1 MNNKFQRGVA
11 LVSTLIMLSVVVL
24 MAVAFL
30 AVSRRERASVTVT
43 QSQTV
48 AKLMADSA
56 LARAQ
61 AEAISRML
69 APTNLDLFNYDLM
82 VSTNYINGRGFL
94 PQTAGSAPNPINVSY
109 VNASGQT
116 LNQNDQRQNIAN
128 LLYDPRPPVYIATNA
143 AGAQDF
149 RFYLDFN
156 RNGFFETN
164 GLLREIDR
172 NREPTRFT
180 NFFVGDPE
188 WIGVLQH
195 PDQTHSGSNLFIGRY
210 AFIVLPAGKTL
221 DLNFIHNQAKRPPV
235 AGRDGFYR
243 NQGVGAWEIN
253 LAGFLRDLNTNIWTS
268 LQYNYTPEP
277 QFSSTGWAFEDALA
291 LLRYRYDG
299 TYTKLSSVQQMFNP
313 SGVTAIRNNY
323 IDSYTDG
330 RPPQNRDITAPWPG
344 SDSPRSFFDGQELF
358 ALGKQS
364 LATPDNN
371 LNRSLTNFTGRLIAN
386 STLSSSTY
394 DRYTLYRLLAQLGDD
409 SVPATAGKLNLNYNN
424 IDTPA
429 TNFVA
434 WTNSPAN
441 FFNLASSHLLHNQGF
456 IFGATN
462 IQIYPTN
469 FFTHEVH
476 RLLQLTANIY
486 DASRPNEQKV
496 GPGFPDLPTVFVP
509 LFLNRNGFIFISGF
523 VEEKTSAF
531 LGNRW
536 LDMNVPAQRAQ
547 INGEVNVHGVP
558 IIIGVKKGY
567 PNFNEFALQTAVQIT
582 RRVELRKSNALDKTP
597 FQTNQMY
604 VVGISN
610 AFGLEAWNSYTNVF
624 ARPLEVRATNFFT
637 LTLSN
642 AATGRLISQS
652 VTVGRRQ
659 SLPTVSWQG
668 GDFKIYLQTN
678 LVALTN
684 AAFVVKP
691 SPHFIPYTTNVVFER
706 GNGFYLPQWTLLIT
720 NRVQYIL
727 IDSVAQRVVDFV
739 TLTNVSTGID
749 LGREL
754 VGNLSQGA
762 ASEDAEFWRNDLLA
776 GVPRG
781 IRNQIRASQGEL
793 SADWNSFNFQA
804 AQGQDKQKAIKKFRE
819 FTGLDPST
827 NLLEFGTS
835 MQAPY
840 TPTRKLYQSSTWQ
853 ANDPLV
859 HYTLEDLTD
868 LERTNNIQFVKP
880 PNISPTNS
888 NLGKLN
894 DRYNPWGGSTNK
906 TASSDP
912 RAYDLA
918 MKDPLIR
925 RSDDWDF
932 PTNKF
937 ANIGLLGRVHRGT
950 PWQTVYFKSSAE
962 PMGDWQ
968 KWSGG
973 LFPQISH
980 PTNDWLLADIFT
992 TALNDNAA
1000 RGLLSVNQTNLAA
1013 WSAVLSAVTVVS
1025 NNIPDG
1031 SISLASIPR
1040 YTTNLL
1046 EPSSPQLYKIVDSIM
1061 QARARYPN
1069 GRFDAAGDVLSAPAL
1084 TVESPFLNTAPE
1096 LQQKAALTDADY
1108 ERIPQQ
1114 ILSLLKADEPRLV
1127 VYAYGQALQP
1137 APNSRVLAPGQ
1148 FFQLCTNYQITGE
1161 VVTKTMLK
1169 IVSERQGTNL
1179 LLRAVA
1185 ENFNSLPPE

>member
-1 MNNKFQRGVA
+1 
-11 LVSTLIMLSVVVL
+11 
-24 MAVAFL
+24 
-30 AVSRRERASVTVT
+30 
-43 QSQTV
+43 
-48 AKLMADSA
+48 
-56 LARAQ
+56 
-61 AEAISRML
+61 
-69 APTNLDLFNYDLM
+69 
-82 VSTNYINGRGFL
+82 
-94 PQTAGSAPNPINVSY
+94 
-109 VNASGQT
+109 
-116 LNQNDQRQNIAN
+116 
-128 LLYDPRPPVYIATNA
+128 
-143 AGAQDF
+143 
-149 RFYLDFN
+149 
-156 RNGFFETN
+156 
-164 GLLREIDR
+164 
-172 NREPTRFT
+172 
-180 NFFVGDPE
+180 
-188 WIGVLQH
+188 
-195 PDQTHSGSNLFIGRY
+195 
-210 AFIVLPAGKTL
+210 
-221 DLNFIHNQAKRPPV
+221 
-235 AGRDGFYR
+235 
-243 NQGVGAWEIN
+243 
-253 LAGFLRDLNTNIWTS
+253 
-268 LQYNYTPEP
+268 
-277 QFSSTGWAFEDALA
+277 
-291 LLRYRYDG
+291 
-299 TYTKLSSVQQMFNP
+299 
-313 SGVTAIRNNY
+313 
-323 IDSYTDG
+323 
-330 RPPQNRDITAPWPG
+330 
-344 SDSPRSFFDGQELF
+344 
-358 ALGKQS
+358 
-364 LATPDNN
+364 
-371 LNRSLTNFTGRLIAN
+371 
-386 STLSSSTY
+386 
-394 DRYTLYRLLAQLGDD
+394 
-409 SVPATAGKLNLNYNN
+409 
-424 IDTPA
+424 
-429 TNFVA
+429 
-434 WTNSPAN
+434 
-441 FFNLASSHLLHNQGF
+441 
-456 IFGATN
+456 
-462 IQIYPTN
+462 
-469 FFTHEVH
+469 
-476 RLLQLTANIY
+476 
-486 DASRPNEQKV
+486 
-496 GPGFPDLPTVFVP
+496 
-509 LFLNRNGFIFISGF
+509 
-523 VEEKTSAF
+523 
-531 LGNRW
+531 
-536 LDMNVPAQRAQ
+536 
-547 INGEVNVHGVP
+547 
-558 IIIGVKKGY
+558 
-567 PNFNEFALQTAVQIT
+567 
-582 RRVELRKSNALDKTP
+582 
-597 FQTNQMY
+597 

-624 ARPLEVRATNFFT
+624 ARPLELRVTNFFT

-642 AATGRLISQS
+642 AATGRLISQN

-659 SLPTVSWQG
+659 TLPTVSWQG
-668 GDFKIYLQTN
+668 GDFRVFLRTN

-691 SPHFIPYTTNVVFER
+691 SPHFVPYTTNVVFER

-720 NRVQYIL
+720 NRMQFIL
-727 IDSVAQRVVDFV
+727 TDFVNQRVVDYV
-739 TLTNVSTGID
+739 SLTNVSTGID

-754 VGNLSQGA
+754 VGNLSGGA
-762 ASEDAEFWRNDLLA
+762 ASEDAEFWRTDLLA

-781 IRNQIRASQGEL
+781 IRNQILASQGEFA
-793 SADWNSFNFQA
+793 ADWNSFNFQA

-880 PNISPTNS
+880 PNISPTNT

-932 PTNKF
+932 PTDKF

-1040 YTTNLL
+1040 YSTNLL